1 MESQDPNAD
10 RKDKRSG
17 GRISLQTL
25 IIASVAS
32 AAASFAASRIWGA
45 GTLVSAAATP
55 VIVALVSEFL
65 RRPVQ
70 TVAETAK
77 KVPTVQALP
86 GVRNHTSA
94 TPSDSTRVQDRTR
107 VSTDPATGTEQPSRF
122 GQQRPRQGGE
132 APAEVTPVADQG
144 TTTPTNASAWRPHWR
159 LAVLTGLLAF
169 AIVVALYTVPDLLAG
184 RSITDN
190 GQPTTFFG
198 GSATANKKASRTSTV
213 TTTSPTTTVTKSTPA
228 TTVTKTAPARTTTTT
243 TTRAAT
249 STTSSASPVGAQSTT
264 TPTTSAAPVP

>member
-70 TVAETAK
+70 TVAATAK

-86 GVRNHTSA
+86 AVRRTIA
-94 TPSDSTRVQDRTR
+94 APSGPSRVEDPAR
-107 VSTDPATGTEQPSRF
+107 VSTDPATGTEPQSPS
-122 GQQRPRQGGE
+122 GQRGPRQGGK
-132 APAEVTPVADQG
+132 ARADVTPVVDPG
-144 TTTPTNASAWRPHWR
+144 TTKPTDSSAWRPRWR

-198 GSATANKKASRTSTV
+198 GSATANKKASPASTV
-213 TTTSPTTTVTKSTPA
+213 TSTSSTTTVTKSTPT
-228 TTVTKTAPARTTTTT
+228 TTVTKTEPARTTTTT
-243 TTRAAT
+243 TASAAT
-249 STTSSASPVGAQSTT
+249 STTSSASHAGAQSTT
-264 TPTTSAAPVP
+264 TPTTSTAPAP

>member
-1 MESQDPNAD
+1 MESRDPSVD
-10 RKDKRSG
+10 RREKRSG
-17 GRISLQTL
+17 GRISVQTL

-55 VIVALVSEFL
+55 VVVALVSEFL

-86 GVRNHTSA
+86 VVRNRTIA
-94 TPSDSTRVQDRTR
+94 PPSGSTRVEDPTG
-107 VSTDPATGTEQPSRF
+107 VSMDPAAGAEPQSRS
-122 GQQRPRQGGE
+122 GRRRSGQGGE
-132 APAEVTPVADQG
+132 APADVTPVVDPG
-144 TTTPTNASAWRPHWR
+144 TTEPTDASAWRLRWR

-184 RSITDN
+184 HSIVDN

-198 GSATANKKASRTSTV
+198 GSATANKKASPTTSTV
-213 TTTSPTTTVTKSTPA
+213 TTGRPTAVTKSTPA
-228 TTVTKTAPARTTTTT
+228 TTVTKTAPARTTTTST
-243 TTRAAT
+243 TGAAT
-249 STTSSASPVGAQSTT
+249 STTSSASPAGAQGTT
-264 TPTTSAAPVP
+264 TSTASTASVP